1 MYQLNHILVCLDLTD
16 MDDFLIR
23 YSNFIVEKFQPQS
36 ITFMHVVRSYDI
48 PKDILNSFP
57 GMEKPLPEIVKEELD
72 EKVNNLFKHHDK
84 VQTIVAIE
92 EGYTTETTVHYT
104 RKHNITL
111 TLMGKKVGYKGRG
124 GVVRKIMSVTPS
136 SVLLVSE
143 TTQHKIDHLMVRM
156 DFTKI
161 TAVTMKMAMNI
172 KEYTGAKISC
182 HHVHKLPLTYFP
194 QNTAENEQKLNEN
207 VQKYTRKEFQKFAK
221 KVAFDPQEISCTWS
235 VDIENEEAHILYNQA
250 LNIGADM
257 ILIGSKIKSDLAD
270 VILDNTSEKLAGPEK
285 NIAVFV
291 VKDRKQ
297 TLGFLDALFD

>member
-1 MYQLNHILVCLDLTD
+1 MNQLNHILVCLDLTD
-16 MDDFLIR
+16 MDEFLIR
-23 YSNFIVEKFQPQS
+23 YSNFVVEKFKPQS

-48 PKDILNSFP
+48 PKDILDSFP
-57 GMEKPLPEIVKEELD
+57 GMEKPLTEIVKEELD
-72 EKVNNLFKHHDK
+72 EKVNNLFQHHDN

-92 EGYTTETTVHYT
+92 EGYTTETTIHYT

-143 TTQHKIDHLMVRM
+143 TTQPKIDHLMVRM
-156 DFTKI
+156 DFSKI
-161 TAVTMKMAMNI
+161 TAVTMKMAMQLR
-172 KEYTGAKISC
+172 EYTGAKISC

-194 QNTAENEQKLNEN
+194 QNTAEDERKINEH
-207 VQKYTRKEFQKFAK
+207 VQKYTRKEFQKFAGK
-221 KVAFDPQEISCTWS
+221 LQFEPQEIPCTWS
-235 VDIENEEAHILYNQA
+235 VDIENEEAQILYNQA

-257 ILIGSKIKSDLAD
+257 ILIGSKIKSNLAD
-270 VILDNTSEKLAGPEK
+270 VILDNTSEKLAGSEK